1 MVIDVVVPR
10 SLTHSLTHSLDLDLV
25 APLRARARAHARAHA
40 RSPAHARARGRSG
53 TLGAGGGCEIMAE
66 ETMRSLEAA
75 VTAVVA
81 DVKLKGPMIS
91 ILRCAAV
98 ATARRR

>member
-1 MVIDVVVPR
+1 
-10 SLTHSLTHSLDLDLV
+10 
-25 APLRARARAHARAHA
+25 
-40 RSPAHARARGRSG
+40 
-53 TLGAGGGCEIMAE
+53 
-66 ETMRSLEAA
+66 MRSLEAA